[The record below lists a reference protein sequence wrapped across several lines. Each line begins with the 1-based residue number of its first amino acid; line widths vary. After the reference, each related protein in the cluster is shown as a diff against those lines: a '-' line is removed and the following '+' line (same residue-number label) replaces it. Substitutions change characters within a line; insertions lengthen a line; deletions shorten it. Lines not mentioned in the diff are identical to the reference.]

1 MAGPGLEERLE
12 RFAAHLR
19 AHLQE
24 VLPDRAANLDQQV
37 DAATGLDQSV
47 PVPLFDQ
54 LHLAIGKAE
63 ALHVSALVGLE
74 GLPIGFLGERHR
86 ELVDA
91 VAAPRSFAGKYSRA
105 RDRSVAIG
113 RLIHAFSSRAVLIS
127 DIAERSTSHA
137 SNSPTKGSTLARRFE
152 TRTPRHSAFLQR
164 GPGRNPAATHLAVS
178 ASCVNNIPNPV
189 QTWTRK
195 LGGPH
200 EDVRPFC
207 GCLFGGT
214 VRNPRRKCANLRR
227 CL

>member
-1 MAGPGLEERLE
+1 MTGPCLEKRLQ

-74 GLPIGFLGERHR
+74 GLPIGLVRERHC

-91 VAAPRSFAGKYSRA
+91 VAAARSFAGKYGRA
-105 RDRSVAIG
+105 RDRRVAIG
-113 RLIHAFSSRAVLIS
+113 GLVHAFSSRAVLFLIS
-127 DIAERSTSHA
+127 RRAVGA
-137 SNSPTKGSTLARRFE
+137 TLATRR
-152 TRTPRHSAFLQR
+152 
-164 GPGRNPAATHLAVS
+164 
-178 ASCVNNIPNPV
+178 
-189 QTWTRK
+189 
-195 LGGPH
+195 
-200 EDVRPFC
+200 
-207 GCLFGGT
+207 
-214 VRNPRRKCANLRR
+214 
-227 CL
+227 